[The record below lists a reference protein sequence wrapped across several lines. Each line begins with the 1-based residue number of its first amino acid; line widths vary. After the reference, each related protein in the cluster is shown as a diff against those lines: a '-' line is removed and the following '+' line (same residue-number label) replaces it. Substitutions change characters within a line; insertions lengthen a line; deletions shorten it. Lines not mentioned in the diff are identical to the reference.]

1 MMPDRPYLVLNKTV
15 KLFIFLVCIWGI
27 CALIWSE
34 TNWNRK
40 VRTICTWFSGWCG
53 LGVWTTV
60 VASRAVLIR
69 NCKNQ
74 PVLRQAERILFL
86 ADTCLIWR
94 NFSITFRLL
103 VCILRARFGLFK
115 EDCFA
120 ESGNTYSRTGEK
132 FSKTMLCQSALQW
145 ISTKFMSSIRFL
157 WKYLWQPW
165 NTWSS

>member
-1 MMPDRPYLVLNKTV
+1 MPDRPYLVLNKTV

-27 CALIWSE
+27 CALTWSE

-53 LGVWTTV
+53 LGVRTTV

-86 ADTCLIWR
+86 ADTCLI
-94 NFSITFRLL
+94 
-103 VCILRARFGLFK
+103 
-115 EDCFA
+115 
-120 ESGNTYSRTGEK
+120 
-132 FSKTMLCQSALQW
+132 
-145 ISTKFMSSIRFL
+145 
-157 WKYLWQPW
+157 
-165 NTWSS
+165 